1 MSQQAIKN
9 KVDIEAEFIDKTLE
23 DSQSGHQMS
32 RAGRLAMELAAEKRR
47 LMTELE
53 EVQAENDD
61 LKSTTPIGTSDWYVK
76 WVATGLSV
84 FGIFAMSAGFTT
96 IGQVAYVLSAV
107 GWIFVGMQWSDRAI
121 MIGSAITGTAVMMNL
136 VTALSTAHLT

>member
-84 FGIFAMSAGFTT
+84 FGIF
-96 IGQVAYVLSAV
+96 VAVESCGHNAV
-107 GWIFVGMQWSDRAI
+107 ESRNQNPEFLPIEKLLPR
-121 MIGSAITGTAVMMNL
+121 NL
-136 VTALSTAHLT
+136 REDARTYKLKRLINVNYMF

>member
-84 FGIFAMSAGFTT
+84 FGIFAMQISCFIVEIHDFGE
-96 IGQVAYVLSAV
+96 
-107 GWIFVGMQWSDRAI
+107 IFLDF
-121 MIGSAITGTAVMMNL
+121 
-136 VTALSTAHLT
+136 AHLSV

>member
-1 MSQQAIKN
+1 MSQQNLNN
-9 KVDIEAEFIDKTLE
+9 KVDLEAEFIDPTFK
-23 DSQSGHQMS
+23 DSANSQQMS

-76 WVATGLSV
+76 WVATALSV
-84 FGIFAMSAGFTT
+84 CGIFLMSAGFTLY
-96 IGQVAYVLSAV
+96 GQVAYALSAV
-107 GWIFVGMQWSDRAI
+107 GWVYVGMQWSDRAI
-121 MIGSAITGTAVMMNL
+121 MIGSSIGGTAVLMNMVISL
-136 VTALSTAHLT
+136 NAA

>member
-96 IGQVAYVLSAV
+96 IGQVAYILSAV
-107 GWIFVGMQWSDRAI
+107 GWIFVWE
-121 MIGSAITGTAVMMNL
+121 
-136 VTALSTAHLT
+136 AHG